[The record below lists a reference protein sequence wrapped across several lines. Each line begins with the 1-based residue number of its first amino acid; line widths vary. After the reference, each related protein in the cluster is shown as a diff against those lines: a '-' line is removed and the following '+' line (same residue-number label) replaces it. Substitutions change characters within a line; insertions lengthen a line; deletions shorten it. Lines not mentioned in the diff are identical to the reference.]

1 MRPRKRPIN
10 LNPEPVI
17 SNPIQRQDPVEHH
30 DQVEQNDP
38 IQQQDPVE
46 HHDPIQRQVSVEH
59 YDQIEQNNQDNQEE
73 ESVELGFHI
82 LSPISDIPLPLRT
95 LEEVDSFDLGNYRD
109 MDVLFDIP
117 SFEYL

>member
-17 SNPIQRQDPVEHH
+17 SNPIQR
-30 DQVEQNDP
+30 
-38 IQQQDPVE
+38 QDPVE